1 MQNSRFAHEGQE
13 IAARISRRGFHR
25 AAGQALAAI
34 VSVCG
39 LVASLP
45 ATGLAAGADK
55 LMILPT
61 PRPLPA
67 FSFQD
72 EMGRDRTLADFRGK
86 LVVLNLWA
94 TWCPPCVKEMPS
106 LDRLHAQLAPRGGM
120 VLALSQDRT
129 GLAKV
134 APFLAQHRLNLAP
147 YIDMPN
153 AAGKALAIT
162 GLPTTLIIAPDGLEV
177 ARLVGGAVWD
187 EDGMVQVLARWL
199 PTVRT

>member
-1 MQNSRFAHEGQE
+1 MQNSRFAQEGQT
-13 IAARISRRGFHR
+13 IAARISRRDVHR

-39 LVASLP
+39 FVASVP
-45 ATGLAAGADK
+45 ATGFAAQTDK

-72 EMGRDRTLADFRGK
+72 EQGRDLTLAAFRGK

-106 LDRLHAQLAPRGGM
+106 LDRLHSRLAPKGGM

-134 APFLAQHRLNLAP
+134 APFLAQYRLDLAP
-147 YIDMPN
+147 YLDMPN
-153 AAGKALAIT
+153 AAGKALAIS

-187 EDGMVQVLARWL
+187 DAGMVQILERWL
-199 PTVRT
+199 PALRA

>member
-1 MQNSRFAHEGQE
+1 MQNSRFAQEGQE
-13 IAARISRRGFHR
+13 IAAQISRRGFHR
-25 AAGQALAAI
+25 TAGQALAAI

-45 ATGLAAGADK
+45 ATGFAAGTDK

-67 FSFQD
+67 FAFQD
-72 EMGRDRTLADFRGK
+72 EMGRDRTLGDFRGK

-106 LDRLHAQLAPRGGM
+106 LDRLHAKLTPKGGM

-134 APFLAQHRLNLAP
+134 APFLAQHRLDLAP
-147 YIDMPN
+147 YLDMVN
-153 AAGKALAIT
+153 AAGKALAIS
-162 GLPTTLIIAPDGLEV
+162 GLPTTVIIAPDGLEV

-187 EDGMVQVLARWL
+187 DAAMVRILERWL
-199 PTVRT
+199 PAARA